1 MKVTW
6 TLVYMWTQLGYDR
19 LNLATRVDRNRG
31 RWCGSQMDI
40 SESWFYFT
48 TGWRRLVVVDS
59 CMDTA
64 DMETR
69 YLSAT
74 TDEEVSYGCLA

>member
-1 MKVTW
+1 VWITN
-6 TLVYMWTQLGYDR
+6 GHI
-19 LNLATRVDRNRG
+19 RV
-31 RWCGSQMDI
+31 MVL
-40 SESWFYFT
+40 FT